1 MYSLLPKGLY
11 IRVSFLCVISQQK
24 ANGGTEMELKQEL
37 KGIEMRHIE
46 WLFFEQI
53 KQLTLKEVAP

>member
-11 IRVSFLCVISQQK
+11 TRDPFLCVISQQK

-53 KQLTLKEVAP
+53 KQLTLKEVF